1 MNEGLTSSTCSLS
14 NLSLSSTCLLTI
26 VVTGIGIIKVWT
38 CKNMILKPIPPLS
51 GLIGLVMAIGYTTN
65 GVVGT
70 LILDPI
76 SIDTKLGGLY
86 LKLGK
91 AI

>member
-1 MNEGLTSSTCSLS
+1 
-14 NLSLSSTCLLTI
+14 
-26 VVTGIGIIKVWT
+26 
-38 CKNMILKPIPPLS
+38 MILKPIPPLS